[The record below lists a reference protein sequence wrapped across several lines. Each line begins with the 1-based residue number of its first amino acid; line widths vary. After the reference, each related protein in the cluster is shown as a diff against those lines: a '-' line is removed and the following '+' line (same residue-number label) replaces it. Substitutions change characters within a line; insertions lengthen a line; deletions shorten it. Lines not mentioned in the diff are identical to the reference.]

1 MELLSLNQRCKKG
14 LRLQELKQEREKDIR
29 TKQDSVTQVRF
40 QPFCIHSHEKGQ
52 TWIDH
57 FNGKKKQA
65 I

>member
-1 MELLSLNQRCKKG
+1 

-57 FNGKKKQA
+57 FNAKKKQA